1 MSQHTDDE
9 QQLFRN
15 AMQGVKPL
23 VSNKHSNR
31 ASLKTRPEA
40 IRKRAPQTSSVI
52 KDTLSDDFIPPC
64 DDHLEFMRPGV
75 QKSYMKLIRNG
86 KVSIEDDIDLH
97 GYQRDD
103 ARKTLLAFLEHA
115 QNQGYKLVRVVHG
128 KGYNS
133 SDNKPV
139 LKAMVNKWLQ
149 NIPQVLAFVST
160 APRDGGIGAVYVLL
174 KKRQQGTE

>member
-1 MSQHTDDE
+1 MSHHIDDE
-9 QQLFRN
+9 EQLFRT

-23 VSNKHSNR
+23 RTNKT
-31 ASLKTRPEA
+31 SLKTRPA
-40 IRKRAPQTSSVI
+40 GIRKRASQTDSFI
-52 KDTLSDDFIPPC
+52 KDSLSDDFIPPC

-86 KVSIEDDIDLH
+86 KLTIEDDIDLH

-103 ARKTLLAFLEHA
+103 ARKTLLGFLDHA
-115 QNQGYKLVRVVHG
+115 QQQQYKLVRVVHG

-149 NIPQVLAFVST
+149 SIPEVLAFVSAT
-160 APRDGGIGAVYVLL
+160 PRDGGIGAVYVLL
-174 KKRQQGTE
+174 KKRRANAE